1 LHRGV
6 TAYIAAENLFNQRY
20 DVTLSPP
27 DITGAKPLENL
38 GPPILARI
46 GIRIELPSNR

>member
-1 LHRGV
+1 V
-6 TAYIAAENLFNQRY
+6 AYFAAENLLNQRY

-27 DITGAKPLENL
+27 VPPAQPLRNL

-46 GIRIELPSNR
+46 GLRYNFPSVR